1 MAHCKK
7 YRFIFPSSEIYDGLV
22 AAVLIR
28 LSSLGWWSS
37 LSGRANPII
46 LFLQAECP
54 QCSGVSERYTYGG
67 IPPAEL
73 TWPGDRRAARG
84 EGQSRPDERSR
95 V

>member
-1 MAHCKK
+1 MAHCKE

-46 LFLQAECP
+46 LFLQAECLPP

-67 IPPAEL
+67 HSAC
-73 TWPGDRRAARG
+73 
-84 EGQSRPDERSR
+84 
-95 V
+95 